1 MADITKGVRAFTIGT
16 AISRVFGLIRES
28 VFAFLYGAGRSTD
41 AFVAA
46 FRIPNLLRDLF
57 AETALSAA
65 FVPVLTA
72 EKQKGKEQQ
81 NLLASN
87 IFNILLIT
95 VGALVL
101 VGIVSA
107 PYLVKIIAF
116 GFGNIPD
123 KQALTTSLAVIM
135 FPFLLFV
142 ALAAWAMGY
151 LNTEREFFTPSV
163 APAFLNIISIAIPLL
178 SYSYFI
184 SRGTDPIYAMAYGVL
199 IGGLMQFL
207 IQVPVLFARG
217 FHYKLYINLRDPA
230 LRRILV
236 LFVPV
241 ALGLAAS
248 RINVAVDTLLISFLE
263 ERSMTWLNYAF
274 RVMHLPLGLFGVAVG
289 TVALPT
295 ISQHVAEKKFEA
307 ARATLF
313 DSLKLVF
320 FLTVTTS
327 VIIAILAH
335 PITRLIYERG
345 QFTSFDTRA
354 TTQALI
360 LYIVGVP
367 FIAGIRNVAAVF
379 YAHHDAKTPMYASF
393 IAVGLHIILSLGLMR
408 FIGFRAFPLAT
419 TISSFVNLWILMHR
433 LPAKIGK
440 YEISPLVDYF
450 MRLLIA
456 SIVGGFTGILL
467 HRILTN
473 ILGIT
478 FILQVLD
485 LALAG
490 GVALIVC
497 YVVCMLMGV
506 TEARD
511 YLKRLL
517 RIHR

>member
-16 AISRVFGLIRES
+16 AISRVFGLVRES
-28 VFAFLYGAGRSTD
+28 VFAYLYGAGRSTD

-65 FVPVLTA
+65 FVPVLTG

-87 IFNILLIT
+87 IFNILLIV
-95 VGALVL
+95 VGTIVL
-101 VGIVSA
+101 LGIVFA

-116 GFGNIPD
+116 GFGNVPD

-184 SRGTDPIYAMAYGVL
+184 SRGTDPIYAMAYGIL
-199 IGGLMQFL
+199 IGGLLQFL
-207 IQVPVLFARG
+207 IQGPILFARG
-217 FHYKLYINLRDPA
+217 FHYKLYVNFRDPA
-230 LRRILV
+230 LRKILI

-248 RINVAVDTLLISFLE
+248 RINVAVDTFLISFLE

-295 ISQHVAEKKFEA
+295 ISQHVAEKKFDA
-307 ARATLF
+307 ARSTLF
-313 DSLKLVF
+313 DSLHLVL

-335 PITRLIYERG
+335 PITSLIYERG
-345 QFTSFDTRA
+345 QFTPFDTNA

-367 FIAGIRNVAAVF
+367 FIACIRNVAAVF
-379 YAHHDAKTPMYASF
+379 YAYHDARTPMYASF
-393 IAVGLHIILSLGLMR
+393 IAVGLHVVLSLVLMR
-408 FIGFRAFPLAT
+408 IIGFRAFPLAT
-419 TISSFVNLWILMHR
+419 TVSSFVNLWILMHK

-440 YEISPLVDYF
+440 YELSPLVDYF

-456 SIVGGFTGILL
+456 SIVGGFAGILL
-467 HRILTN
+467 NRLLTN

-478 FILQVLD
+478 LLLQVLN
-485 LALAG
+485 LALSG
-490 GVALIVC
+490 GLAIAVC
-497 YVVCMLMGV
+497 YAACLLMGV

-511 YLKRLL
+511 YIKRLL
-517 RIHR
+517 RRH

>member
-95 VGALVL
+95 VGAIVL
-101 VGIVSA
+101 LGIVFA

-116 GFGNIPD
+116 GFGNVPD

-163 APAFLNIISIAIPLL
+163 APAFLNIISIAIPIL
-178 SYSYFI
+178 SYSYFV
-184 SRGTDPIYAMAYGVL
+184 SRGTDPIFAMAYGIL
-199 IGGLMQFL
+199 IGGLLQFL

-217 FHYKLYINLRDPA
+217 FHYKLYINFRDPA

-248 RINVAVDTLLISFLE
+248 RINVAVDTFLISFLE

-295 ISQHVAEKKFEA
+295 ISQHVAEKKFDA

-367 FIAGIRNVAAVF
+367 FIAGIRNVAAVY
-379 YAHHDAKTPMYASF
+379 YAHHDARTPMYASF

-408 FIGFRAFPLAT
+408 VIGFRAFPLAT
-419 TISSFVNLWILMHR
+419 TISSFVNLWILMHK

-440 YEISPLVDYF
+440 YELSPLVDYF

-456 SIVGGFTGILL
+456 SIVGGFAGILL

-473 ILGIT
+473 ILGST
-478 FILQVLD
+478 FIFQVLN
-485 LALAG
+485 LTLAG
-490 GVALIVC
+490 SVAMIVC
-497 YVVCMLMGV
+497 YIVCMLMGV
-506 TEARD
+506 TEARE
-511 YLKRLL
+511 YIRRFFHKN
-517 RIHR
+517 